1 MTVYGGRRSRSHLE
15 CHFLCWAPAPFL
27 CLFCLRCLHWGQTSC
42 WGKCA
47 SSSPLSVLW
56 LADFSIF
63 PRRLI
68 QLQLFHFNSTNV
80 SADHTGHLHP
90 HSFTGKKRAS
100 DKPAVANLEVGQT
113 PASVTFGDAI
123 VVEDDST
130 KDSTSR
136 TAGGATFIL

>member
-1 MTVYGGRRSRSHLE
+1 
-15 CHFLCWAPAPFL
+15 
-27 CLFCLRCLHWGQTSC
+27 
-42 WGKCA
+42 
-47 SSSPLSVLW
+47 LSVLW

>member
-1 MTVYGGRRSRSHLE
+1 MAVEDPEVTWNVV
-15 CHFLCWAPAPFL
+15 
-27 CLFCLRCLHWGQTSC
+27 FCVGPRLRFFACFVC
-42 WGKCA
+42 
-47 SSSPLSVLW
+47 V
-56 LADFSIF
+56 
-63 PRRLI
+63 
-68 QLQLFHFNSTNV
+68 V
-80 SADHTGHLHP
+80 
-90 HSFTGKKRAS
+90 FTGDRLLAGGSVPRPLLCRFFGWLIFLFFPGDSFSCSFSTSIQPMCLQTTSGICIQKRAS